1 MNTYQITAQRLGKV
15 KAHTFKDV
23 DDTEATMTAIFYI
36 LDQAKTKQMWAK
48 GRIELK
54 NTTTNELLKVME
66 AKQ

>member
-15 KAHTFKDV
+15 KSYTFKDV